1 MKILCATDL
10 LSKSD
15 SAIDRAGM
23 LADHLGADLLLLH
36 AVSASESDRMQ
47 EGEMLRASELLS
59 SRMSS
64 SVWRFNPRSK
74 VYVRA
79 GSPTRVL
86 IQTMRELQPDL
97 IVLGRHRRS
106 AWDYVVGTMVTRI
119 LSEHKCPVLIVDNI
133 PRDAYRNILLAL
145 DGTKVSLDALRVA
158 EALVVKDGVRA
169 TIVHACRSPYD
180 GALSSIGIAGDVVPR
195 YSGEWTYDA
204 RSALRALLMNA
215 SNDFARY
222 DLVADKAGPVATIQ
236 RVVRRLNPDLLV
248 LGSHGRR
255 RLGRALFG
263 SVANRVMR
271 TAGCD
276 CLVVPDQSI
285 NIGWRAGRDARLSLN
300 VVSGA

>member
-23 LADHLGADLLLLH
+23 LGDQLEADLLLLH
-36 AVSASESDRMQ
+36 AVSAAESDQMQ
-47 EGEMLRASELLS
+47 EREMRRANGLLS
-59 SRMSS
+59 SRVRSPG
-64 SVWRFNPRSK
+64 WRFNPPSN

-86 IQTMRELQPDL
+86 IQTMRESRPDL

-106 AWDYVVGTMVTRI
+106 AWDCLVGTMAARVLNER
-119 LSEHKCPVLIVDNI
+119 KCPVLIVDNT

-145 DGTKVSLDALRVA
+145 DGTRVSLEALRAA
-158 EALVVKDGVRA
+158 ESLVVKEGVRA
-169 TIVHACRSPYD
+169 TIVHAYRPPYD

-204 RSALRALLMNA
+204 RSALRSLLMNA
-215 SNDFARY
+215 SDDFARY
-222 DLVADKAGPVATIQ
+222 DLVVDNADPVDTIHKI
-236 RVVRRLNPDLLV
+236 VRRLNPDLLV
-248 LGSHGRR
+248 LGSHGRSR
-255 RLGRALFG
+255 FGRALFG

-276 CLVVPDQSI
+276 CLIVPEQSI
-285 NIGWRAGRDARLSLN
+285 NIAWRSARDARLSLN